1 MTIKI
6 RAARDAD
13 SAQIAAIYMPYV
25 TGSAI
30 SFETKPPSAD
40 EMLKRMHAYNA
51 LYPWLVAT
59 TEDEDAVLGYAYA
72 ARFRD
77 RPAYRYTVE
86 TSIYLGGGV
95 AGQGVGRLL
104 YAALMDTLS
113 AQDFTQAIAVLSL
126 PNDHSITLHE
136 ATGFRR
142 AGVIREIGYKAGQ
155 WRDIG
160 MWQRELSEPTEPP
173 GDPKPFAEVGLVR
186 NA

>member
-6 RAARDAD
+6 RAARDSDAD
-13 SAQIAAIYMPYV
+13 QISAIYMPYV

-30 SFETKPPSAD
+30 SFETKAPNSA
-40 EMLKRMHAYNA
+40 EILSRMHASGG

-72 ARFRD
+72 TLFRD

-95 AGQGVGRLL
+95 AGQGLGRLL
-104 YAALMDTLS
+104 YSALIETLI
-113 AQDFTQAIAVLSL
+113 AQDFTQAIAVISL
-126 PNDHSITLHE
+126 PNEHSIALHE

-142 AGVIREIGYKAGQ
+142 AGIVREIGYKSGQ
-155 WRDIG
+155 WHDIG
-160 MWQRELSEPTEPP
+160 MWQRVLSEPTEPP
-173 GDPKPFAEVGLVR
+173 RDPKLFAEIG
-186 NA
+186 ASGPK

>member
-6 RAARDAD
+6 RAARDSDAD
-13 SAQIAAIYMPYV
+13 QISAIYMPYV

-30 SFETKPPSAD
+30 SFETKPPSAA
-40 EMLKRMHAYNA
+40 EMLERMHGYDQ

-59 TEDEDAVLGYAYA
+59 TEDDDAVLGYAYA
-72 ARFRD
+72 SRFRD

-104 YAALMDTLS
+104 YSALIETLI
-113 AQDFTQAIAVLSL
+113 AQDFTQAIAVISL
-126 PNDHSITLHE
+126 PNEHSIALHE

-142 AGVIREIGYKAGQ
+142 AGIVREIGYKSGQ
-155 WRDIG
+155 WHDIG

-173 GDPKPFAEVGLVR
+173 RDPKPFASSGLVGPK
-186 NA
+186 